1 MRKIGLAIF
10 AMGVLGGATILAA
23 NLFPDHVYA
32 ILQNVRAWTG
42 TPAAEASQNP
52 STPRTPGQTLPVVD
66 ESPADS
72 PLHFSGVVIYNGN
85 NTQCAVAG
93 RNDCSSRIVAWVA
106 ELRGVKAL
114 FVQDLFFYNV
124 GHISLLARELGLED
138 GMYDREPRYVD
149 TGMLCFS
156 LSIMTAL
163 RREPSM
169 RIKVRL
175 VQFEGDSV
183 WGDRA
188 AIKELAFQRR
198 DTINFLRSLQSAPNL
213 NKVLAEPNY
222 GSREDGY
229 GDRIMWDRMRVEAP
243 LHYTSKTREEIV
255 AEIENRL
262 GLAKQHKAWMTAL
275 K

>member
-1 MRKIGLAIF
+1 MKRAGRLPLI
-10 AMGVLGGATILAA
+10 VTICLIAVAA
-23 NLFPDHVYA
+23 
-32 ILQNVRAWTG
+32 
-42 TPAAEASQNP
+42 S
-52 STPRTPGQTLPVVD
+52 GQTLRVVD

-85 NTQCAVAG
+85 NSQCSITG
-93 RNDCSSRIVAWVA
+93 RNSDSRRIVAWVA
-106 ELRGVKAL
+106 ELDGLKAP
-114 FVQDLFFYNV
+114 FVEDRFFYDD
-124 GHISLLARELGLED
+124 HISLLAREIGLED
-138 GMYDREPRYVD
+138 GMYDREIDRSID
-149 TGMLCFS
+149 TGQLCFYFNFNRH
-156 LSIMTAL
+156 LFMTK
-163 RREPSM
+163 PSM

-175 VQFEGDSV
+175 VQFQDDSV

-213 NKVLAEPNY
+213 NKVLAEPTNF
-222 GSREDGY
+222 GFTEEANA
-229 GDRIMWDRMRVEAP
+229 DRIRWDRMMVEAP

-262 GLAKQHKAWMTAL
+262 AAAKQHKAWMTAL